1 MAASLYPSIQV
12 GTQLA
17 LFLTN
22 KPGSIAAA
30 ADVISHAGV
39 NILALT
45 TSDTVDHMVLRVVV
59 DKPKTAL
66 IALES
71 HGTLVIENEVILLEG
86 ANRLGSLST
95 IANLLAAAKI
105 NIDYA
110 YCATPSN
117 SKQGLLVLKPSD
129 VAAALKALNKADLSR
144 TGEKKFMAA
153 AKARA
158 ELEKKAKASQAMPT
172 KRAPLSA
179 RGRE

>member
-1 MAASLYPSIQV
+1 MAVSLYPSIQV

-17 LFLTN
+17 LFLSN
-22 KPGSIAAA
+22 RPGAIGAV
-30 ADVISHAGV
+30 ADVISRAGV
-39 NILALT
+39 NILAMT
-45 TSDTVDHMVLRVVV
+45 TSDTVDHMVMRIIV

-66 IALES
+66 HALEV
-71 HGTLVIENEVILLEG
+71 HGTLVMENEVILLEG
-86 ANRLGSLST
+86 ANRMGSLST
-95 IANLLAAAKI
+95 ITNVLAEAKI

-129 VAAALKALNKADLSR
+129 VPKALKALNKGDLSK
-144 TGEKKFMAA
+144 TGEKKYLTA

-158 ELEKKAKASQAMPT
+158 ELEERAKSKVAKVA
-172 KRAPLSA
+172 APVRG

>member
-1 MAASLYPSIQV
+1 MPSGLYPSIQV

-17 LFLTN
+17 LFLAN
-22 KPGSIAAA
+22 RPGSIGAA
-30 ADVISHAGV
+30 ADVVSRAGV

-45 TSDTVDHMVLRVVV
+45 TSDTVDHMVLRIVV

-66 IALES
+66 HALES
-71 HGTLVIENEVILLEG
+71 HGTLVIETEVILLEG
-86 ANRLGSLST
+86 ANRMGSLST
-95 IANLLAAAKI
+95 IANVLADAKI

-110 YCATPSN
+110 YCATPST

-129 VAAALKALNKADLSR
+129 VPAALKALNKADLSR
-144 TGEKKFMAA
+144 TGEKKYLAA
-153 AKARA
+153 SKARA
-158 ELEKKAKASQAMPT
+158 EMEQKAKASRTVP

>member
-22 KPGSIAAA
+22 KPGSIGAA
-30 ADVISHAGV
+30 ADVIAHAGV

-66 IALES
+66 LALES

-95 IANLLAAAKI
+95 IANLLAEAKI

-117 SKQGLLVLKPSD
+117 SKQGLLVLRPSD
-129 VAAALKALNKADLSR
+129 VPKALKALNSADLGR
-144 TGEKKFMAA
+144 AGEKKFLAA

-158 ELEKKAKASQAMPT
+158 ALEQKAKGKALKATP
-172 KRAPLSA
+172 AV
-179 RGRE
+179 RGRARE